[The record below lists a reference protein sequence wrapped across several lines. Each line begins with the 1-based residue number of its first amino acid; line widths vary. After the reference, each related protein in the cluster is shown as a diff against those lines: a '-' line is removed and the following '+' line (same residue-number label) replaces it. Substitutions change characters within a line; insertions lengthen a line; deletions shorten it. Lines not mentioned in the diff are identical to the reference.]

1 MEAIF
6 APFKS
11 TMFQAGEQVLA
22 AQKQMIAWQRSQ
34 LELAEQQ
41 AATSMKMGKAGFDA
55 SAELAQ
61 NVSKSM
67 VAAFAPKAETPAS

>member
-11 TMFQAGEQVLA
+11 TFHQAGEQLLA
-22 AQKQMIAWQRSQ
+22 SQKQVLAWQRSQ
-34 LELAEQQ
+34 IELAEQQ
-41 AATSMKMGKAGFDA
+41 VAASLKMSKAGFDA

-67 VAAFAPKAETPAS
+67 VAAFAPKVETPAS